1 MSSSELSKLR
11 GTPFLSHQERWL
23 GLECINV
30 HDGKKYK
37 MLDCTETKDVWCKRR
52 LLQLW
57 SLYLFPQGSIVL
69 WNGDFLAS
77 HGSPD
82 VRSAYAKYI
91 DGLSAIRQSNDPKAC
106 LETMH

>member
-1 MSSSELSKLR
+1 SKLLVC
-11 GTPFLSHQERWL
+11 PFSSDQERWL

-57 SLYLFPQGSIVL
+57 SLYP
-69 WNGDFLAS
+69 
-77 HGSPD
+77 SPRAALCYGIAIFSPVMGRRMYD
-82 VRSAYAKYI
+82 PLYAKYI

-106 LETMH
+106 LERCIRRLCF